1 MTNYQVDNRQWWVER
16 WLELLD
22 SYRFKKRLERA
33 RSYAREGH
41 VLSIEFENAQVLATV
56 QGSEVEPYQ
65 VSLTLDPFSDEDW
78 HYVIATLAEK
88 AIYSAQLLAGQMP
101 DMIEKVFVKNGL
113 NLFPFNLADI
123 HSRCSCP
130 DKANPCKHIGA
141 IYYQLADRFSE
152 DPFVIFQ
159 LRGRTKSQILAELR
173 QFRSQSTLSSI
184 QETKDIEEE
193 SRAIASDLPPLENTN
208 QSTKKDKL
216 SKLSKDEILTKIETF
231 WQYDEPLESSLV
243 VIIPPTNQKDILELL
258 GSLPLPYE
266 EAQEVKQ
273 SLQQIY
279 QTVSQKVLMVALG
292 QEEAL
297 PNQDMNDDFAHIQKS
312 V

>member
-1 MTNYQVDNRQWWVER
+1 MTNYQVENRQWWVER

-65 VSLTLDPFSDEDW
+65 VSLKLDPFNDEDW
-78 HYVIATLAEK
+78 HYVVTTLAEK

-101 DMIEKVFVKNGL
+101 ESIEKVFIKNGL
-113 NLFPFNLADI
+113 NLFPFNLSDI
-123 HSRCSCP
+123 RSHCSCP

-173 QFRSQSTLSSI
+173 QLRSQKPSI
-184 QETKDIEEE
+184 SLEETPKIVEE
-193 SRAIASDLPPLENTN
+193 SSAIASDSIFLEETN
-208 QSTKKDKL
+208 HSTKTNKK
-216 SKLSKDEILTKIETF
+216 SKPSKDEILTQIERF
-231 WQYDEPLESSLV
+231 WQYDEPLDSSLV
-243 VIIPPTNQKDILELL
+243 VIAPPTNQKDILELL
-258 GSLPLPYE
+258 GTLPLPYE

-279 QTVSQKVLMVALG
+279 QTASQKALMTALG
-292 QEEAL
+292 QE
-297 PNQDMNDDFAHIQKS
+297 N
-312 V
+312 

>member
-1 MTNYQVDNRQWWVER
+1 MTNYQVENRQWWVER

-41 VLSIEFENAQVLATV
+41 ILSIEFENAQVLATV
-56 QGSEVEPYQ
+56 QGSEIEPYQ
-65 VSLTLDPFSDEDW
+65 VSLKLDPFNDEDW
-78 HYVIATLAEK
+78 HYVITTLAEK

-101 DMIEKVFVKNGL
+101 ESIEKVFIKNGL
-113 NLFPFNLADI
+113 NLFPFNLSDI
-123 HSRCSCP
+123 RSHCSCP

-173 QFRSQSTLSSI
+173 QLRSQNTLFS
-184 QETKDIEEE
+184 IEEAKNIGE
-193 SRAIASDLPPLENTN
+193 KSRVIASDSVFLEETN
-208 QSTKKDKL
+208 QSTKI
-216 SKLSKDEILTKIETF
+216 SKKSKPSKDEIFTQIEKF
-231 WQYDEPLESSLV
+231 WQYDQPLDSSLV
-243 VIIPPTNQKDILELL
+243 IITPPTNQKDILELL
-258 GSLPLPYE
+258 GDLPLPYE

-279 QTVSQKVLMVALG
+279 QTVSQKALMMALG
-292 QEEAL
+292 QE
-297 PNQDMNDDFAHIQKS
+297 D
-312 V
+312 

>member
-1 MTNYQVDNRQWWVER
+1 MTNYQVENRQWWVER

-41 VLSIEFENAQVLATV
+41 VLSIEFENSQVLATV

-65 VSLTLDPFSDEDW
+65 VSLKLDPFNDEDW
-78 HYVIATLAEK
+78 HYVITTLAEK

-101 DMIEKVFVKNGL
+101 ESIEKVFIKNGL

-123 HSRCSCP
+123 RSRCSCP

-173 QFRSQSTLSSI
+173 QLRSQNTLFS
-184 QETKDIEEE
+184 IEEAKNIGE
-193 SRAIASDLPPLENTN
+193 KSRAIASDSVFLEETN
-208 QSTKKDKL
+208 QSTKT
-216 SKLSKDEILTKIETF
+216 SKKSKPSKDEIFTQIEKF
-231 WQYDEPLESSLV
+231 WQYDQPLDSSLV
-243 VIIPPTNQKDILELL
+243 IITPPTNQKDILELL
-258 GSLPLPYE
+258 GNLPLPYE

-279 QTVSQKVLMVALG
+279 QTVSQKALMMALG
-292 QEEAL
+292 QE
-297 PNQDMNDDFAHIQKS
+297 D
-312 V
+312 

>member
-1 MTNYQVDNRQWWVER
+1 MTNYQVENRQWWVER

-41 VLSIEFENAQVLATV
+41 VLSIEFENSQVLATV

-65 VSLTLDPFSDEDW
+65 VSLKLDPFNDEDW
-78 HYVIATLAEK
+78 HYVITTLAEK

-101 DMIEKVFVKNGL
+101 ESIEKVFIKNGL
-113 NLFPFNLADI
+113 NLFPFNLSDI
-123 HSRCSCP
+123 RSNCSCP

-173 QFRSQSTLSSI
+173 QLRSQNTLFS
-184 QETKDIEEE
+184 IEEAKNIGE
-193 SRAIASDLPPLENTN
+193 KSRAIASDLLPLESTN
-208 QSTKKDKL
+208 QSTKKDKI
-216 SKLSKDEILTKIETF
+216 SKLLKNEILTKIETF
-231 WQYDEPLESSLV
+231 WQYDEPLDSSLV

-258 GSLPLPYE
+258 GTLPLPYE

-279 QTVSQKVLMVALG
+279 QTVSQKALMVALG
-292 QEEAL
+292 QE
-297 PNQDMNDDFAHIQKS
+297 D
-312 V
+312 

>member
-1 MTNYQVDNRQWWVER
+1 MTNYQVDNRQWWVQR

-101 DMIEKVFVKNGL
+101 DTIEKVFVKNGL

-123 HSRCSCP
+123 RSRCSCP

-184 QETKDIEEE
+184 QETKNIEEG
-193 SRAIASDLPPLENTN
+193 SRAIASELPLLKITN
-208 QSTKKDKL
+208 QSTQKD
-216 SKLSKDEILTKIETF
+216 KLSKDEILTKIETF
-231 WQYDEPLESSLV
+231 WQYDEPLDSSLV
-243 VIIPPTNQKDILELL
+243 VITPPTNQKDILELL
-258 GSLPLPYE
+258 GNLPLPYE

-279 QTVSQKVLMVALG
+279 QTVSQKALMVALG
-292 QEEAL
+292 QE
-297 PNQDMNDDFAHIQKS
+297 D
-312 V
+312 

>member
-1 MTNYQVDNRQWWVER
+1 MTNYQVENRQWWVER

-65 VSLTLDPFSDEDW
+65 VSLKLDPFNDEDW
-78 HYVIATLAEK
+78 HYVVTTLAEK

-101 DMIEKVFVKNGL
+101 ESIEKVFIKNGL
-113 NLFPFNLADI
+113 NLFPFNLSDI
-123 HSRCSCP
+123 RSNCSCP

-173 QFRSQSTLSSI
+173 QLRSQSTSLSI
-184 QETKDIEEE
+184 EKTKNIEET
-193 SRAIASDLPPLENTN
+193 SRAIASDSVFLEETN
-208 QSTKKDKL
+208 QSTKT
-216 SKLSKDEILTKIETF
+216 SKKSKPSKDEIFTQIEKF
-231 WQYDEPLESSLV
+231 WQYDQPLDSSLV
-243 VIIPPTNQKDILELL
+243 IITPPTNQKDILELL
-258 GSLPLPYE
+258 GNLPLPYE

-279 QTVSQKVLMVALG
+279 QTVSQKALMMALG
-292 QEEAL
+292 QE
-297 PNQDMNDDFAHIQKS
+297 D
-312 V
+312 

>member
-1 MTNYQVDNRQWWVER
+1 MTNYQVENRQWWVER

-41 VLSIEFENAQVLATV
+41 ILSIEFENSQVLATV

-65 VSLTLDPFSDEDW
+65 VSLKLDPFNDEDW
-78 HYVIATLAEK
+78 HYVVTTLAEK

-101 DMIEKVFVKNGL
+101 ESIEKVFIKNGL
-113 NLFPFNLADI
+113 NLFPFNLSDI
-123 HSRCSCP
+123 RSNCSCP

-173 QFRSQSTLSSI
+173 QLRTQSTSLSI
-184 QETKDIEEE
+184 EKTKNIEDR
-193 SRAIASDLPPLENTN
+193 SRAIASDSVFLEETN
-208 QSTKKDKL
+208 QSTKT
-216 SKLSKDEILTKIETF
+216 SKKSKPSKDEIFTQIEKF
-231 WQYDEPLESSLV
+231 WQYDQPLDSSLV
-243 VIIPPTNQKDILELL
+243 IITPPTNQKDILELL
-258 GSLPLPYE
+258 GNLPLPYE

-279 QTVSQKVLMVALG
+279 QTVSQKALMMALG
-292 QEEAL
+292 QE
-297 PNQDMNDDFAHIQKS
+297 D
-312 V
+312 

>member
-1 MTNYQVDNRQWWVER
+1 MTNYQVENRQWWVER

-41 VLSIEFENAQVLATV
+41 ILSIEFENAQVLATV

-65 VSLTLDPFSDEDW
+65 VSLKLDPFNDEDW
-78 HYVIATLAEK
+78 HYVVTTLAEK

-101 DMIEKVFVKNGL
+101 ESIEKVFIKNGL
-113 NLFPFNLADI
+113 NLFPFNLSDI
-123 HSRCSCP
+123 RSYCSCP

-173 QFRSQSTLSSI
+173 QLRSQTTSI
-184 QETKDIEEE
+184 SIEEAQPNIDE
-193 SRAIASDLPPLENTN
+193 SSAIASDSVLLEKNN
-208 QSTKKDKL
+208 QSTKT
-216 SKLSKDEILTKIETF
+216 SKKSKPSKNEILTQIEKF
-231 WQYDEPLESSLV
+231 WQYDQPLDSSLV
-243 VIIPPTNQKDILELL
+243 IITPPINQKDILELL
-258 GSLPLPYE
+258 GNLPLPYE

-279 QTVSQKVLMVALG
+279 QTVSQKALIVALG
-292 QEEAL
+292 QE
-297 PNQDMNDDFAHIQKS
+297 D
-312 V
+312 

>member
-1 MTNYQVDNRQWWVER
+1 M
-16 WLELLD
+16 
-22 SYRFKKRLERA
+22 
-33 RSYAREGH
+33 
-41 VLSIEFENAQVLATV
+41 
-56 QGSEVEPYQ
+56 
-65 VSLTLDPFSDEDW
+65 TLDPFSDEDW

-101 DMIEKVFVKNGL
+101 DTIETVFIKNGL

-123 HSRCSCP
+123 RSRCSCP

-173 QFRSQSTLSSI
+173 LFRSQSTLSPI
-184 QETKDIEEE
+184 KATKNIEEG
-193 SRAIASDLPPLENTN
+193 SRAIASELPALEKTN
-208 QSTKKDKL
+208 QSTKKDKIP
-216 SKLSKDEILTKIETF
+216 KLSKDEILTKIETF
-231 WQYDEPLESSLV
+231 WQYDEPLDSSLV
-243 VIIPPTNQKDILELL
+243 VITPPTNQKDILELL
-258 GSLPLPYE
+258 GNLPLPYE

-273 SLQQIY
+273 FLQQIY
-279 QTVSQKVLMVALG
+279 QTVSQKVLMAALG
-292 QEEAL
+292 QE
-297 PNQDMNDDFAHIQKS
+297 

>member
-1 MTNYQVDNRQWWVER
+1 MTNYQVENRQWWVEH

-41 VLSIEFENAQVLATV
+41 VLSIEFENTQVLATV

-65 VSLTLDPFSDEDW
+65 VSLKLDPFNDEDW
-78 HYVIATLAEK
+78 HYVITTLAEK

-101 DMIEKVFVKNGL
+101 ESIEKVFIKNGL
-113 NLFPFNLADI
+113 NLFPFNLSDI
-123 HSRCSCP
+123 RSHCSCP

-159 LRGRTKSQILAELR
+159 LRGRTKSQILTELR
-173 QFRSQSTLSSI
+173 QLRSQSTSLSI
-184 QETKDIEEE
+184 EKTKNIEER
-193 SRAIASDLPPLENTN
+193 SRAIASDSFFLEETN
-208 QSTKKDKL
+208 QSTKT
-216 SKLSKDEILTKIETF
+216 SKKSKPSKDEIFTQIEKF
-231 WQYDEPLESSLV
+231 WQYDQPLDSSLV
-243 VIIPPTNQKDILELL
+243 IITPPTNQKDILELL
-258 GSLPLPYE
+258 GNLPLPYE

-279 QTVSQKVLMVALG
+279 QTVSQKALMTALG
-292 QEEAL
+292 QE
-297 PNQDMNDDFAHIQKS
+297 D
-312 V
+312 

>member
-1 MTNYQVDNRQWWVER
+1 MTNYQVENRQWWVER

-41 VLSIEFENAQVLATV
+41 ILSIEFENAQVLATV
-56 QGSEVEPYQ
+56 QGSEIEPYQ
-65 VSLTLDPFSDEDW
+65 VSLKLDPFNDEDW
-78 HYVIATLAEK
+78 HYVITTLAEK

-101 DMIEKVFVKNGL
+101 ESIEKVFIKNGL
-113 NLFPFNLADI
+113 NLFPFNLSDI
-123 HSRCSCP
+123 RSHCSCP

-173 QFRSQSTLSSI
+173 QLRSQNTLFS
-184 QETKDIEEE
+184 IEEAKNIGE
-193 SRAIASDLPPLENTN
+193 KSRAIASDSVFLEETN
-208 QSTKKDKL
+208 QSTKT
-216 SKLSKDEILTKIETF
+216 SKKSKPSKDEIFTQIEKF
-231 WQYDEPLESSLV
+231 WQYDQPLDSSLV
-243 VIIPPTNQKDILELL
+243 IITPPTNQKDILELL
-258 GSLPLPYE
+258 GNLPLPYE

-279 QTVSQKVLMVALG
+279 QTVSQKALMMALG
-292 QEEAL
+292 QE
-297 PNQDMNDDFAHIQKS
+297 D
-312 V
+312 

>member
-1 MTNYQVDNRQWWVER
+1 MTNYQVENRQWWVER

-41 VLSIEFENAQVLATV
+41 ILSIEFENSQVLATV

-65 VSLTLDPFSDEDW
+65 VSLTLDSFADEDW
-78 HYVIATLAEK
+78 HYVITSLAEK

-101 DMIEKVFVKNGL
+101 ESIEKVFIKNGL
-113 NLFPFNLADI
+113 NLFPFNLSDI
-123 HSRCSCP
+123 RSHCSCP

-141 IYYQLADRFSE
+141 IYYQLADHFSE

-173 QFRSQSTLSSI
+173 QFRSQSILSSI
-184 QETKDIEEE
+184 EEAKNIEEG
-193 SRAIASDLPPLENTN
+193 SRAIASELPPLENTN
-208 QSTKKDKL
+208 QSTKKDQT
-216 SKLSKDEILTKIETF
+216 SKGEILTKIETF
-231 WQYDEPLESSLV
+231 WQYDEPLDSSLV

-279 QTVSQKVLMVALG
+279 QTVSQKALMMALG
-292 QEEAL
+292 QE
-297 PNQDMNDDFAHIQKS
+297 D
-312 V
+312 

>member
-1 MTNYQVDNRQWWVER
+1 MTNYQVENRQWWVER

-65 VSLTLDPFSDEDW
+65 VSLKLDPFNDEDW
-78 HYVIATLAEK
+78 HYVVTTLAEK

-101 DMIEKVFVKNGL
+101 ESIEKVFIKNGL
-113 NLFPFNLADI
+113 NLFPFNLSDI
-123 HSRCSCP
+123 RSHCSCP

-173 QFRSQSTLSSI
+173 QLRSQSTSLSI
-184 QETKDIEEE
+184 EKTKNIEET
-193 SRAIASDLPPLENTN
+193 SRAIASDSVFLEETN
-208 QSTKKDKL
+208 QSTKT
-216 SKLSKDEILTKIETF
+216 SKKSKPSKDEIFTQIEKF
-231 WQYDEPLESSLV
+231 WQYDQPLDSSLV
-243 VIIPPTNQKDILELL
+243 IITPPTNQKDILELL
-258 GSLPLPYE
+258 GNLPLPYE

-279 QTVSQKVLMVALG
+279 QTVSQKALMMALG
-292 QEEAL
+292 QE
-297 PNQDMNDDFAHIQKS
+297 D
-312 V
+312 

>member
-1 MTNYQVDNRQWWVER
+1 MTNYQVENRQWWVER

-41 VLSIEFENAQVLATV
+41 VLSIEFENSQVLATV

-65 VSLTLDPFSDEDW
+65 VSLKLDPFNDEDW
-78 HYVIATLAEK
+78 HYVITTLAEK

-101 DMIEKVFVKNGL
+101 ESIEKVFIKNGL
-113 NLFPFNLADI
+113 NLFPFNLSDI
-123 HSRCSCP
+123 RSNCSCP

-173 QFRSQSTLSSI
+173 QLRSQSTSLSI
-184 QETKDIEEE
+184 EKTKNIEET
-193 SRAIASDLPPLENTN
+193 SRAIASDSVFLEETN
-208 QSTKKDKL
+208 QSTKT
-216 SKLSKDEILTKIETF
+216 SKKSKPSKDEIFTQIEKF
-231 WQYDEPLESSLV
+231 WQYDQPLDSSLV
-243 VIIPPTNQKDILELL
+243 IITPPTNQKDILELL
-258 GSLPLPYE
+258 GNLPLPYE

-279 QTVSQKVLMVALG
+279 QTVSQKALMMALG
-292 QEEAL
+292 QE
-297 PNQDMNDDFAHIQKS
+297 D
-312 V
+312 

>member
-1 MTNYQVDNRQWWVER
+1 MTNYQVENRQWWVER

-65 VSLTLDPFSDEDW
+65 VSLKLDPFNDEDW
-78 HYVIATLAEK
+78 HYVITTLAEK

-101 DMIEKVFVKNGL
+101 ESIEKVFIKNGL

-123 HSRCSCP
+123 RSRCSCP

-173 QFRSQSTLSSI
+173 QLRSQNTLFS
-184 QETKDIEEE
+184 IEEAKNIGE
-193 SRAIASDLPPLENTN
+193 KSRVIASDSVFLEETN
-208 QSTKKDKL
+208 QSTKN
-216 SKLSKDEILTKIETF
+216 SKKSKPSKDEIFTQIEKF
-231 WQYDEPLESSLV
+231 WQYDQPLDSSLV
-243 VIIPPTNQKDILELL
+243 IITPPTNQKDILELL
-258 GSLPLPYE
+258 GDLPLPYE

-279 QTVSQKVLMVALG
+279 QTVSQKALMMALG
-292 QEEAL
+292 QE
-297 PNQDMNDDFAHIQKS
+297 D
-312 V
+312 

>member
-1 MTNYQVDNRQWWVER
+1 MTNYQVENRQWWVER

-65 VSLTLDPFSDEDW
+65 VSLKLDPFNDEDW
-78 HYVIATLAEK
+78 HYVITTLAEK

-101 DMIEKVFVKNGL
+101 ESIEKVFIKNGL

-123 HSRCSCP
+123 RSRCSCP

-159 LRGRTKSQILAELR
+159 LRGRTKSQILSELR
-173 QFRSQSTLSSI
+173 QLRSQSTSSSI
-184 QETKDIEEE
+184 EKTKNIEEG
-193 SRAIASDLPPLENTN
+193 SRAIASELPPLENTN
-208 QSTKKDKL
+208 QSTKKD
-216 SKLSKDEILTKIETF
+216 KLSKDEILTKIETF
-231 WQYDEPLESSLV
+231 WQYDEPLDSSLI
-243 VIIPPTNQKDILELL
+243 VIMLPTNKKDILELL
-258 GSLPLPYE
+258 GTLPLPYE

-292 QEEAL
+292 Q
-297 PNQDMNDDFAHIQKS
+297 QD
-312 V
+312 

>member
-1 MTNYQVDNRQWWVER
+1 MTNYQVDNRQWWVQR

-101 DMIEKVFVKNGL
+101 DTIETVFIKNGL

-123 HSRCSCP
+123 RSRCSCP

-159 LRGRTKSQILAELR
+159 LRGRTKSQILSELR

-184 QETKDIEEE
+184 QETKNIEDG
-193 SRAIASDLPPLENTN
+193 SRAIASESSPLKKTN
-208 QSTKKDKL
+208 QSTKKDKIL
-216 SKLSKDEILTKIETF
+216 KLSKDEILTKIETF
-231 WQYDEPLESSLV
+231 WQYDEPLDSSLV
-243 VIIPPTNQKDILELL
+243 VITPPTNQKDILELL
-258 GSLPLPYE
+258 GNLPLPYE

-279 QTVSQKVLMVALG
+279 QTVSQKALMVALG
-292 QEEAL
+292 QE
-297 PNQDMNDDFAHIQKS
+297 D
-312 V
+312 

>member
-1 MTNYQVDNRQWWVER
+1 MTNYQVENRQWWVER

-41 VLSIEFENAQVLATV
+41 VLSIEFENSQVLATV

-65 VSLTLDPFSDEDW
+65 VSLKLDPFNDEDW
-78 HYVIATLAEK
+78 HYVITTLAEK

-101 DMIEKVFVKNGL
+101 ESIEKVFIKNGL
-113 NLFPFNLADI
+113 NLFPFNLSDI
-123 HSRCSCP
+123 RSHCSCP

-173 QFRSQSTLSSI
+173 QLRSQNTLFS
-184 QETKDIEEE
+184 IEEAKNIGE
-193 SRAIASDLPPLENTN
+193 KSRAIASDSVFLEETN
-208 QSTKKDKL
+208 QSTKT
-216 SKLSKDEILTKIETF
+216 SKKSKPSKDEIFTQIEKF
-231 WQYDEPLESSLV
+231 CQYDQPLDSSLV
-243 VIIPPTNQKDILELL
+243 VITPSTNQKDILELL
-258 GSLPLPYE
+258 GNLPLPYE

-279 QTVSQKVLMVALG
+279 QTVSQKALMMALG
-292 QEEAL
+292 QE
-297 PNQDMNDDFAHIQKS
+297 D
-312 V
+312 

>member
-1 MTNYQVDNRQWWVER
+1 MTNYQVENRQWWVQR

-41 VLSIEFENAQVLATV
+41 ILSIEFENAQVLATV

-65 VSLTLDPFSDEDW
+65 VSLTLDPFNDEDW

-88 AIYSAQLLAGQMP
+88 AIYSAQLLAGKMP
-101 DMIEKVFVKNGL
+101 ESIEKVFIKNGL

-123 HSRCSCP
+123 RSRCSCP

-173 QFRSQSTLSSI
+173 QFRSQSTLSPI
-184 QETKDIEEE
+184 EETKNIEEG
-193 SRAIASDLPPLENTN
+193 SRAITSDSSSLENTN
-208 QSTKKDKL
+208 QSTKIEKKA
-216 SKLSKDEILTKIETF
+216 KLSKDDILTQIEKF
-231 WQYDEPLESSLV
+231 WQYDEPLDSSLI
-243 VIIPPTNQKDILELL
+243 VITPPTNQKDILELL
-258 GSLPLPYE
+258 GNLLLPYE

-279 QTVSQKVLMVALG
+279 QTVSQKALMVALG
-292 QEEAL
+292 QE
-297 PNQDMNDDFAHIQKS
+297 D
-312 V
+312 

>member
-1 MTNYQVDNRQWWVER
+1 MTNYQVENRQWWVER

-41 VLSIEFENAQVLATV
+41 VLSIEFENTQVLATV

-65 VSLTLDPFSDEDW
+65 VSLKLDPFNDEDW
-78 HYVIATLAEK
+78 HYVITTLAEK

-101 DMIEKVFVKNGL
+101 ESIEKVFIKNGL
-113 NLFPFNLADI
+113 NLFPFNLSDI
-123 HSRCSCP
+123 RSHCSCP

-152 DPFVIFQ
+152 DLFVIFQ

-173 QFRSQSTLSSI
+173 QLRSQRTSLSI
-184 QETKDIEEE
+184 EKTKNIEEG
-193 SRAIASDLPPLENTN
+193 SRTIASDSVFLEETD
-208 QSTKKDKL
+208 QSTKTNKKL
-216 SKLSKDEILTKIETF
+216 KPSKDEILTQIEKF
-231 WQYDEPLESSLV
+231 WQYDEPLDSSLV
-243 VIIPPTNQKDILELL
+243 VITPPTNQKDILELL
-258 GSLPLPYE
+258 GNLPLPYE

-279 QTVSQKVLMVALG
+279 QTVSQKALMTALD
-292 QEEAL
+292 QE
-297 PNQDMNDDFAHIQKS
+297 D
-312 V
+312 

>member
-1 MTNYQVDNRQWWVER
+1 MTNYQVENRQWWVER

-41 VLSIEFENAQVLATV
+41 VLSIEFENSQVLATV

-65 VSLTLDPFSDEDW
+65 VSLKLDPFNDEDW
-78 HYVIATLAEK
+78 HYVITTLAEK

-101 DMIEKVFVKNGL
+101 ESIEKVFIKNGL
-113 NLFPFNLADI
+113 NLFPFNLSDI
-123 HSRCSCP
+123 RSHCSCP

-173 QFRSQSTLSSI
+173 QLRSQSTSLSI
-184 QETKDIEEE
+184 EKTKNIEET
-193 SRAIASDLPPLENTN
+193 SRAIASDSVFLEETN
-208 QSTKKDKL
+208 QSTKT
-216 SKLSKDEILTKIETF
+216 SKKSKPSKDEIFTQIEKF
-231 WQYDEPLESSLV
+231 WQYDQPLDSSLV
-243 VIIPPTNQKDILELL
+243 IITPPTNQKDILELL
-258 GSLPLPYE
+258 GNLPLPYE

-279 QTVSQKVLMVALG
+279 QTVSQKALMMALG
-292 QEEAL
+292 QE
-297 PNQDMNDDFAHIQKS
+297 D
-312 V
+312 

>member
-1 MTNYQVDNRQWWVER
+1 MTNYQVENRQWWVER

-65 VSLTLDPFSDEDW
+65 VSLKLDPFNDEDW
-78 HYVIATLAEK
+78 YYVITSLAEK

-101 DMIEKVFVKNGL
+101 ESIEKVFIKNGL
-113 NLFPFNLADI
+113 NLFPFNLSDI
-123 HSRCSCP
+123 RSHCSCP

-159 LRGRTKSQILAELR
+159 LRGRTKSQILSELR
-173 QFRSQSTLSSI
+173 QLRSQSTLSP
-184 QETKDIEEE
+184 IEEAKNIGE
-193 SRAIASDLPPLENTN
+193 RSRASASELPPLENTN
-208 QSTKKDKL
+208 QSTKKD
-216 SKLSKDEILTKIETF
+216 KLSKDEILTKIETF
-231 WQYDEPLESSLV
+231 WQYDEPLDSSLI
-243 VIIPPTNQKDILELL
+243 VIMLPTNKKDILELL
-258 GSLPLPYE
+258 GTLPLPYE

-292 QEEAL
+292 QE
-297 PNQDMNDDFAHIQKS
+297 D
-312 V
+312 

>member
-1 MTNYQVDNRQWWVER
+1 MTNYQVENRQWWVER

-41 VLSIEFENAQVLATV
+41 ILSIEFENSQVLATV

-65 VSLTLDPFSDEDW
+65 VSLTLDSFADEDW
-78 HYVIATLAEK
+78 HYVITSLAEK

-101 DMIEKVFVKNGL
+101 ESIEKVFIKNGL
-113 NLFPFNLADI
+113 NLFPFNLSDI
-123 HSRCSCP
+123 RSHCSCP

-152 DPFVIFQ
+152 DLFVIFQ

-173 QFRSQSTLSSI
+173 QLRSQRTSLSI
-184 QETKDIEEE
+184 EKTKNIEEG
-193 SRAIASDLPPLENTN
+193 SRTIASDSVFLEETD
-208 QSTKKDKL
+208 QSTKTNKKL
-216 SKLSKDEILTKIETF
+216 KPSKDEILTQIEKF
-231 WQYDEPLESSLV
+231 WQYDEPLDSSLV
-243 VIIPPTNQKDILELL
+243 VITPPTNQKDILELL
-258 GSLPLPYE
+258 GNLPLPYE

-279 QTVSQKVLMVALG
+279 QTVSQKALMTALD
-292 QEEAL
+292 QE
-297 PNQDMNDDFAHIQKS
+297 D
-312 V
+312 

>member
-41 VLSIEFENAQVLATV
+41 VLSIKFENAQVLATV

-65 VSLTLDPFSDEDW
+65 VSLTLEPFTDEDW

-101 DMIEKVFVKNGL
+101 DTIEKVFVKNGL

-123 HSRCSCP
+123 RSRCSCP

-184 QETKDIEEE
+184 EEAKNIEEG

-208 QSTKKDKL
+208 QSIKKDKI
-216 SKLSKDEILTKIETF
+216 SKDEILTKIETF
-231 WQYDEPLESSLV
+231 WQYDEPLDSSLV
-243 VIIPPTNQKDILELL
+243 VITPPTNQKDILELL
-258 GSLPLPYE
+258 GTLPLPYE

-279 QTVSQKVLMVALG
+279 QTVSQKALMAALG
-292 QEEAL
+292 QE
-297 PNQDMNDDFAHIQKS
+297 

>member
-1 MTNYQVDNRQWWVER
+1 MTNYQVDNRQWWVQR

-41 VLSIEFENAQVLATV
+41 VLSIEFENTQVLATV

-65 VSLTLDPFSDEDW
+65 VSLKLDPFNDEDW
-78 HYVIATLAEK
+78 HYVVTTLAEK

-101 DMIEKVFVKNGL
+101 ESIEKVFIKNGL
-113 NLFPFNLADI
+113 NLFPFNLSDI
-123 HSRCSCP
+123 RSHCSCP

-173 QFRSQSTLSSI
+173 QLRSQATSIPIKEAQPNIDESS
-184 QETKDIEEE
+184 
-193 SRAIASDLPPLENTN
+193 AIASDSVLLENTH
-208 QSTKKDKL
+208 QPTKTSKKL
-216 SKLSKDEILTKIETF
+216 KPSKDEILTQIEKF
-231 WQYDEPLESSLV
+231 WQYNEPLDSSLV
-243 VIIPPTNQKDILELL
+243 VITPPTNQKDILELL
-258 GSLPLPYE
+258 GNFPLPYE
-266 EAQEVKQ
+266 EAEEFKQ

-279 QTVSQKVLMVALG
+279 QTVSQKALMVALG
-292 QEEAL
+292 QE
-297 PNQDMNDDFAHIQKS
+297 D
-312 V
+312 

>member
-1 MTNYQVDNRQWWVER
+1 MTNYQVENRQWWVQR

-33 RSYAREGH
+33 RSYAREGN
-41 VLSIEFENAQVLATV
+41 VLDIHFENAQVLATV

-78 HYVIATLAEK
+78 HYVVTTLAEK
-88 AIYSAQLLAGQMP
+88 AIYSAQLLAGKMP
-101 DMIEKVFVKNGL
+101 ESIEKVFIKNGL

-123 HSRCSCP
+123 RSRCSCP

-173 QFRSQSTLSSI
+173 QLRSQKSSI
-184 QETKDIEEE
+184 SLEETPKIVEE
-193 SRAIASDLPPLENTN
+193 SSAIASNSIFLEATN
-208 QSTKKDKL
+208 KSTKTNKKL
-216 SKLSKDEILTKIETF
+216 NPSKDEILTQIEKF
-231 WQYDEPLESSLV
+231 WQYDEPLDSSLV
-243 VIIPPTNQKDILELL
+243 VIAPPTNQKDILELL
-258 GSLPLPYE
+258 GTLPLPYE

-279 QTVSQKVLMVALG
+279 QTVSQKALMAALG
-292 QEEAL
+292 QE
-297 PNQDMNDDFAHIQKS
+297 N
-312 V
+312 

>member
-1 MTNYQVDNRQWWVER
+1 MTNYQVENRQWWVER

-41 VLSIEFENAQVLATV
+41 VLSIEFENSQVLATV

-65 VSLTLDPFSDEDW
+65 VSLKLDPFNDEDW
-78 HYVIATLAEK
+78 HYVITTLAEK

-101 DMIEKVFVKNGL
+101 ESIEKVFIKNGL
-113 NLFPFNLADI
+113 NLFPFNLSDI
-123 HSRCSCP
+123 RSHCSCP

-159 LRGRTKSQILAELR
+159 LRGRTKSQVLAELR
-173 QFRSQSTLSSI
+173 QLRSQKPSI
-184 QETKDIEEE
+184 PIEETQKIVDE
-193 SRAIASDLPPLENTN
+193 RSAIASDLPPLESTN
-208 QSTKKDKL
+208 QSTKKDKI
-216 SKLSKDEILTKIETF
+216 SKLSKDKILTKIETF
-231 WQYDEPLESSLV
+231 WQYNEPLDSSLV

-258 GSLPLPYE
+258 GTLPLSYE

-279 QTVSQKVLMVALG
+279 QTVSQKALMVALG
-292 QEEAL
+292 QE
-297 PNQDMNDDFAHIQKS
+297 D
-312 V
+312 

>member
-1 MTNYQVDNRQWWVER
+1 MTNYQVENRQWWVER
-16 WLELLD
+16 WLQLLD

-78 HYVIATLAEK
+78 HYVITTLAEK

-101 DMIEKVFVKNGL
+101 ESIEKVFVKNGL

-123 HSRCSCP
+123 RSRCSCP

-173 QFRSQSTLSSI
+173 QLRSQKSSI
-184 QETKDIEEE
+184 SLEETPKTVEQ
-193 SRAIASDLPPLENTN
+193 SLAIGSNSIFLEATN
-208 QSTKKDKL
+208 DSTKTNKKL
-216 SKLSKDEILTKIETF
+216 KPSKDEILTQIEKF
-231 WQYDEPLESSLV
+231 WQYNEPLDSSLV
-243 VIIPPTNQKDILELL
+243 VIAPPTNQKDILELL
-258 GSLPLPYE
+258 GTLPLPYE

-279 QTVSQKVLMVALG
+279 QTVSQKGLMTALG
-292 QEEAL
+292 QE
-297 PNQDMNDDFAHIQKS
+297 N
-312 V
+312 

>member
-1 MTNYQVDNRQWWVER
+1 MTNYQVENRQWWVER

-41 VLSIEFENAQVLATV
+41 ILSIEFENAQVLATV
-56 QGSEVEPYQ
+56 QGSEIEPYQ
-65 VSLTLDPFSDEDW
+65 VSLKLNPFNDEDW
-78 HYVIATLAEK
+78 HYVITTLAEK

-101 DMIEKVFVKNGL
+101 ESIEKVFIKNGL
-113 NLFPFNLADI
+113 NLFPFNLSDI
-123 HSRCSCP
+123 RSHCSCP

-173 QFRSQSTLSSI
+173 QLRSQNTLFS
-184 QETKDIEEE
+184 IEEAKNIGE
-193 SRAIASDLPPLENTN
+193 KSRVIASDSVFLEETN
-208 QSTKKDKL
+208 QSTKI
-216 SKLSKDEILTKIETF
+216 SKKSKPSKDEIFTQIEKF
-231 WQYDEPLESSLV
+231 WQYDQPLDSSLV
-243 VIIPPTNQKDILELL
+243 IITPPTNQKDILELL
-258 GSLPLPYE
+258 GDLPLPYE

-279 QTVSQKVLMVALG
+279 QTVSQKALMMALG
-292 QEEAL
+292 QE
-297 PNQDMNDDFAHIQKS
+297 D
-312 V
+312 